1 MVLEGRSNSRVKVWK
16 EEDDYDDG
24 HDGGGDHDEG

>member
-16 EEDDYDDG
+16 EEDDDDDG